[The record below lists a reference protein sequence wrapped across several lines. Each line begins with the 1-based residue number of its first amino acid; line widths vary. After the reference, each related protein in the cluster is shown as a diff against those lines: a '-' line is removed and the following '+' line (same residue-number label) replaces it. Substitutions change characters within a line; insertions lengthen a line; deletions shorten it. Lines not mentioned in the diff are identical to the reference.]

1 MYLSKNKKYQYLF
14 FLIFSILTIFNGGN
28 TNLFIQL
35 NFIFLS
41 LFFLVCLKDK
51 NYSLHLKNFFINNK
65 WSILLYIVFLGYLI
79 LQIIPFP
86 LDILK
91 FLSPEKY
98 KYLALLGNNSY
109 SPISFAPSNSYF
121 QFLNYVSL
129 LLIIFICKMIFYTER
144 HKYRFYYY
152 LSLIGFI
159 TSFIAILFYLYGNPD
174 ILIFKNSYY
183 KNSSTGF
190 FINRTALA
198 VFLIFCLIASFE
210 LLKNYEENKSIQK
223 SDYFIQKLYIRLF
236 VVFISIGIIT
246 SFSRIGNFLLLITI
260 LFYLLNE
267 IFYTKGKNYSFR
279 IIILLIVLFDVLIL
293 GIYFGSSEIINRFYF
308 LKEEFTTISGEISS
322 TKRFDIIKFGISE
335 LNNFIFFGYGAG
347 GFENLFKLKFVNTSS
362 QFANHAH
369 ADIIEFLGEFGLI
382 GFFLLLSSFFKFYL
396 DKQSY
401 SFVNI
406 LLIFYLIIILTFDFT
421 LHIPVVQILFVIFFI
436 LNKKSYGSS

>member
-1 MYLSKNKKYQYLF
+1 MNISKNKKYQYLF

-51 NYSLHLKNFFINNK
+51 NYSLHLNNFFINNK
-65 WSILLYIVFLGYLI
+65 RSILLYILFLVYLI

-86 LDILK
+86 LNLLK

-98 KYLALLGNNSY
+98 KYIALLGNNLY
-109 SPISFAPSNSYF
+109 SPISFAPTNSYF
-121 QFLNYVSL
+121 QFLNYISL

-198 VFLIFCLIASFE
+198 VFLIFCLIGSFE
-210 LLKNYEENKSIQK
+210 LLKNYEENKNIQK
-223 SDYFIQKLYIRLF
+223 GDHFIQKLYIRLF
-236 VVFISIGIIT
+236 VIFISIGIIT

-267 IFYTKGKNYSFR
+267 FFYNKRKSYSFR
-279 IIILLIVLFDVLIL
+279 ITIILIIFFDVLIL
-293 GIYFGSSEIINRFYF
+293 GIYFGSSEILNRFYF
-308 LKEEFTTISGEISS
+308 LKEEFITISGEISS
-322 TKRFDIIKFGISE
+322 TKRFDIIKFGIYE
-335 LNNFIFFGYGAG
+335 LKNFIFFGYGAG
-347 GFENLFKLKFVNTSS
+347 GFENIFKLKFVNTSS
-362 QFANHAH
+362 QFANHTH
-369 ADIIEFLGEFGLI
+369 SDIIEFFGEFGLI

-396 DKQSY
+396 DKQNY
-401 SFVNI
+401 SFVNK
-406 LLIFYLIIILTFDFT
+406 LLLCYLIIILLFDFT
-421 LHIPVVQILFVIFFI
+421 LHLPVIQILFVIFFI
-436 LNKKSYGSS
+436 LNKKPYGSS

>member
-1 MYLSKNKKYQYLF
+1 MHLSKNKKYQYLF
-14 FLIFSILTIFNGGN
+14 YLIFSILTIFNGGN

-65 WSILLYIVFLGYLI
+65 WSISLYIVFLGYLI

-86 LDILK
+86 LNLLK
-91 FLSPEKY
+91 FFSPEKY
-98 KYLALLGNNSY
+98 KYIALLGNNSY
-109 SPISFAPSNSYF
+109 SPISLDPSNSYF

-210 LLKNYEENKSIQK
+210 LLKNYEENKNIQK
-223 SDYFIQKLYIRLF
+223 NDYFIQKLYIRLF

-260 LFYLLNE
+260 LFYLLYE
-267 IFYTKGKNYSFR
+267 IFYTERKNYSFR

-347 GFENLFKLKFVNTSS
+347 GFENLFKLKFFNTSS

-436 LNKKSYGSS
+436 LNKKLFS

>member
-1 MYLSKNKKYQYLF
+1 MYFSKNKKYQYLF

-51 NYSLHLKNFFINNK
+51 NYNLHFKIFFINNK
-65 WSILLYIVFLGYLI
+65 WSILFYILFLGYLI

-86 LDILK
+86 LNLLK
-91 FLSPEKY
+91 FFSPEKY
-98 KYLALLGNNSY
+98 KYIALLGNNSY
-109 SPISFAPSNSYF
+109 SPITFAPTNSYF
-121 QFLNYVSL
+121 QFLNFISL

-190 FINRTALA
+190 FVNRTALA

-210 LLKNYEENKSIQK
+210 VLKNYEENKNIQK

-267 IFYTKGKNYSFR
+267 IFYVKGKNYSFR
-279 IIILLIVLFDVLIL
+279 IIILFIVLFDVLIL
-293 GIYFGSSEIINRFYF
+293 GVYFGSTEIINRFYF
-308 LKEEFTTISGEISS
+308 LKEEFATISGEIST
-322 TKRFDIIKFGISE
+322 TKRIDIIKFGISE

-369 ADIIEFLGEFGLI
+369 ADIIEFFGEFGLI
-382 GFFLLLSSFFKFYL
+382 GFLLLLSSFFKFYL

-406 LLIFYLIIILTFDFT
+406 LLIFYLIIILIFDFT

-436 LNKKSYGSS
+436 LNKKLFS

>member
-1 MYLSKNKKYQYLF
+1 MNISKNKKYQYLF

-51 NYSLHLKNFFINNK
+51 NYSLHLNNFFINNK
-65 WSILLYIVFLGYLI
+65 QSILLYILFLVYLI

-86 LDILK
+86 LNLLK
-91 FLSPEKY
+91 FFSPEKY
-98 KYLALLGNNSY
+98 KYIALLGNNLY

-121 QFLNYVSL
+121 QILNFTSL

-159 TSFIAILFYLYGNPD
+159 TSAVATLFYLNGNPD
-174 ILIFKNSYY
+174 ILIFNNSNY

-210 LLKNYEENKSIQK
+210 LLKNYEEKKNIEKSNY
-223 SDYFIQKLYIRLF
+223 SIQKLYIRLF
-236 VVFISIGIIT
+236 IAFISIGIIT

-267 IFYTKGKNYSFR
+267 ILFVKKKNYSFKL
-279 IIILLIVLFDVLIL
+279 IILLIIIFDVLIL
-293 GIYFGSSEIINRFYF
+293 GIYFGSSEIINRFHL
-308 LKEEFTTISGEISS
+308 LKEEFITTSGAISS
-322 TKRFDIIKFGISE
+322 IKRLDIIKFGISE
-335 LNNFIFFGYGAG
+335 LNNFIFFGYGTG
-347 GFENLFKLKFVNTSS
+347 GFENLFKLKYANTSS
-362 QFANHAH
+362 QFANHTH

-382 GFFLLLSSFFKFYL
+382 GFFILLSSLFKFFFE
-396 DKQSY
+396 KKNY
-401 SFVNI
+401 SFVNV
-406 LLIFYLIIILTFDFT
+406 LLISYLIVILAFDFT
-421 LHIPVVQILFVIFFI
+421 LHIPIIQILFVMFFI
-436 LNKKSYGSS
+436 FNKKLFS

>member
-1 MYLSKNKKYQYLF
+1 
-14 FLIFSILTIFNGGN
+14 
-28 TNLFIQL
+28 
-35 NFIFLS
+35 
-41 LFFLVCLKDK
+41 
-51 NYSLHLKNFFINNK
+51 
-65 WSILLYIVFLGYLI
+65 
-79 LQIIPFP
+79 
-86 LDILK
+86 
-91 FLSPEKY
+91 
-98 KYLALLGNNSY
+98 
-109 SPISFAPSNSYF
+109 
-121 QFLNYVSL
+121 
-129 LLIIFICKMIFYTER
+129 MIFYNER

-347 GFENLFKLKFVNTSS
+347 GFENIFKLKFVNTSS

-406 LLIFYLIIILTFDFT
+406 LLIFYLIIILPFDFT

-436 LNKKSYGSS
+436 LNKKLFS

>member
-1 MYLSKNKKYQYLF
+1 MHLSKNKKYQYLF
-14 FLIFSILTIFNGGN
+14 FLIFSILIIFNGGN

-86 LDILK
+86 LNLLK
-91 FLSPEKY
+91 FFSPEKY
-98 KYLALLGNNSY
+98 KYIVLLGNNSH

-121 QFLNYVSL
+121 QFLNYISL

-190 FINRTALA
+190 FFNRTALA

-210 LLKNYEENKSIQK
+210 LLKNYEENKNIQK
-223 SDYFIQKLYIRLF
+223 SDYLIQKLYVRLF

-267 IFYTKGKNYSFR
+267 IFYVKGKNYTFR

-293 GIYFGSSEIINRFYF
+293 GIYFGSTEIINRFYF
-308 LKEEFTTISGEISS
+308 LKEEFTTISGEIST
-322 TKRFDIIKFGISE
+322 TKRIDIIKFGISE

-382 GFFLLLSSFFKFYL
+382 GFLLLLSSFFKFYF

-406 LLIFYLIIILTFDFT
+406 LLIFYLIIILIFDFT

-436 LNKKSYGSS
+436 LNKKLFS

>member
-1 MYLSKNKKYQYLF
+1 MHLSKNKKYQYLF
-14 FLIFSILTIFNGGN
+14 YLIFSILTIFNGGN

-65 WSILLYIVFLGYLI
+65 WSISLYIVFLGYLI

-86 LDILK
+86 LNLLK
-91 FLSPEKY
+91 FFSPEKY
-98 KYLALLGNNSY
+98 KYIALLGNNSY
-109 SPISFAPSNSYF
+109 SPISLDPSNSYF

-210 LLKNYEENKSIQK
+210 LLKNYEENKNIQK
-223 SDYFIQKLYIRLF
+223 NDYFIQKLYIRLF

-260 LFYLLNE
+260 LFYLLYE
-267 IFYTKGKNYSFR
+267 IFYTERKNYSFR
-279 IIILLIVLFDVLIL
+279 IIILLIILFDVLIL

-347 GFENLFKLKFVNTSS
+347 GFENLFKLKFFNTSS

-436 LNKKSYGSS
+436 LNKKLFS

>member
-1 MYLSKNKKYQYLF
+1 MHLSKNKKYQYLF
-14 FLIFSILTIFNGGN
+14 YLIFSILTIFNGGN

-65 WSILLYIVFLGYLI
+65 WSISLYIVFLGYLI

-86 LDILK
+86 LNLLK
-91 FLSPEKY
+91 FFSPEKY
-98 KYLALLGNNSY
+98 KYIALLGNNSY
-109 SPISFAPSNSYF
+109 SPISLDPSNSYF

-210 LLKNYEENKSIQK
+210 LLKNYEENKNIQK
-223 SDYFIQKLYIRLF
+223 NDYFIQKLYIRLF

-260 LFYLLNE
+260 LFYLLYE
-267 IFYTKGKNYSFR
+267 IFYTERKNYSFR

-308 LKEEFTTISGEISS
+308 LKEEFTTISGGISS

-436 LNKKSYGSS
+436 LNKKLFS

>member
-1 MYLSKNKKYQYLF
+1 MHLSKNKKYQYLF

-35 NFIFLS
+35 NFIFLG

-51 NYSLHLKNFFINNK
+51 NYSLHLKNFFISNK

-86 LDILK
+86 LNSLK
-91 FLSPEKY
+91 FFSPEKY
-98 KYLALLGNNSY
+98 KYLALIGNNSH

-129 LLIIFICKMIFYTER
+129 LLIIFICKMIFYNER

-347 GFENLFKLKFVNTSS
+347 GFENIFKLKFVNTSS

-406 LLIFYLIIILTFDFT
+406 LLIFYLIIILPFDFT

-436 LNKKSYGSS
+436 LNKKLFS

>member
-1 MYLSKNKKYQYLF
+1 MNISKNKKYQYLF

-51 NYSLHLKNFFINNK
+51 NYSLHLNNFFINNK
-65 WSILLYIVFLGYLI
+65 RSILLYILFLVYLI

-86 LDILK
+86 LNLLK
-91 FLSPEKY
+91 FFSPEKY
-98 KYLALLGNNSY
+98 KYIALLGNNLY

-121 QFLNYVSL
+121 QILNFSSL

-159 TSFIAILFYLYGNPD
+159 TSAVATLFYLNGNPD
-174 ILIFKNSYY
+174 ILIFNNSNY

-210 LLKNYEENKSIQK
+210 LLKSYEEKKNIKNSN
-223 SDYFIQKLYIRLF
+223 YFIQKLYIRLF
-236 VVFISIGIIT
+236 IAFISIGIIT

-260 LFYLLNE
+260 LFYLLHE
-267 IFYTKGKNYSFR
+267 
-279 IIILLIVLFDVLIL
+279 
-293 GIYFGSSEIINRFYF
+293 
-308 LKEEFTTISGEISS
+308 
-322 TKRFDIIKFGISE
+322 
-335 LNNFIFFGYGAG
+335 
-347 GFENLFKLKFVNTSS
+347 
-362 QFANHAH
+362 
-369 ADIIEFLGEFGLI
+369 
-382 GFFLLLSSFFKFYL
+382 
-396 DKQSY
+396 
-401 SFVNI
+401 
-406 LLIFYLIIILTFDFT
+406 
-421 LHIPVVQILFVIFFI
+421 ILFVKKKTI
-436 LNKKSYGSS
+436 LLN

>member
-1 MYLSKNKKYQYLF
+1 MYFSKNKKYQYLF
-14 FLIFSILTIFNGGN
+14 FIIFFLLTIFNGGN

-41 LFFLVCLKDK
+41 LFFLVCLRDK
-51 NYSLHLKNFFINNK
+51 NYNLHFKIFFINNK
-65 WSILLYIVFLGYLI
+65 WSILLYILFLGYLI

-86 LDILK
+86 LNLLK
-91 FLSPEKY
+91 FFSPEKY
-98 KYLALLGNNSY
+98 KYISLLGNNSH

-121 QFLNYVSL
+121 QFLNYISL

-190 FINRTALA
+190 FFNRTALA

-210 LLKNYEENKSIQK
+210 LLKNYEENKNIQK
-223 SDYFIQKLYIRLF
+223 SDYFIQKLYVRLF

-267 IFYTKGKNYSFR
+267 IFYVKGKNYSFR

-293 GIYFGSSEIINRFYF
+293 GIYFGSTEIINRFYF
-308 LKEEFTTISGEISS
+308 LKEEFTTISGEIST
-322 TKRFDIIKFGISE
+322 TKRIDIIKFGISE
-335 LNNFIFFGYGAG
+335 LNNFIFFGYGTG

-382 GFFLLLSSFFKFYL
+382 GFLLLLSSFFKFYF

-406 LLIFYLIIILTFDFT
+406 LLIFYLIIILVFDFT
-421 LHIPVVQILFVIFFI
+421 LHIPVVQILFVIFLF
-436 LNKKSYGSS
+436 

>member
-1 MYLSKNKKYQYLF
+1 MHLSKNKKYQYLF
-14 FLIFSILTIFNGGN
+14 YLIFSILTIFNGGN

-65 WSILLYIVFLGYLI
+65 WSISLYIVFLGYLI

-86 LDILK
+86 LNLLK
-91 FLSPEKY
+91 FFSPEKY
-98 KYLALLGNNSY
+98 KYIALLGNNSY
-109 SPISFAPSNSYF
+109 SPISLDPSNSYF

-210 LLKNYEENKSIQK
+210 LLKNYEENKNIQK
-223 SDYFIQKLYIRLF
+223 NDYFIQKLYIRLF

-260 LFYLLNE
+260 LFYLLSE
-267 IFYTKGKNYSFR
+267 IFYTERKNYSFR
-279 IIILLIVLFDVLIL
+279 IIILLIVLFDILIL

-347 GFENLFKLKFVNTSS
+347 GFENLFKLKFFNTSS

-436 LNKKSYGSS
+436 LNKKLFS

>member
-1 MYLSKNKKYQYLF
+1 MHLSKNKKYQYLF
-14 FLIFSILTIFNGGN
+14 YLIFSILTIFNGGN

-65 WSILLYIVFLGYLI
+65 WSISLYIVFLGYLI

-86 LDILK
+86 LNLLK
-91 FLSPEKY
+91 FFSPEKY
-98 KYLALLGNNSY
+98 KYIALLGNNSY
-109 SPISFAPSNSYF
+109 SPISLDPSNSYF

-210 LLKNYEENKSIQK
+210 LLKNYEENKNILK
-223 SDYFIQKLYIRLF
+223 NDYFIQKLYIRLF

-260 LFYLLNE
+260 LFYLLYE
-267 IFYTKGKNYSFR
+267 IFYTERKNYSFR

-347 GFENLFKLKFVNTSS
+347 GFENLFKLKFFNTSS

-436 LNKKSYGSS
+436 LNKKLFS